1 MLIDKAEIERVKRA
15 NDLVAVVR
23 ARGVKLTRRG
33 KQLVGLCPFH
43 EDHEPSFIVDPKKQ
57 LWNCLGAC
65 NEGGDVYRFVMKADG
80 VDFREAHVRLGGR
93 EAEAKPVSADDL
105 HWLERAV
112 EHYHKRLLETPAA
125 QQYLRSR
132 GIAAPE
138 IITTFRLGYSDG
150 TLGEKLPAEGK
161 AALRRIGVLTGSGR
175 ELMNGC
181 VLFPL
186 VAAAS
191 SQVVSIYGRHT
202 ERRQHLYLPGERRGV
217 FNPQGARNTDEVII
231 AESVIDAAALWSA
244 GLRNMIPIYGTT
256 GLTEEITAHLR
267 ECRVRRAVLML
278 DSDEAGRAAAD
289 EIAARLRET
298 SIEARSVELPAK
310 DPSEF
315 IARGGSVDD
324 VRALIAGSGPGSAGI
339 LPAPA
344 LTAPPSSEQ
353 PSGTP
358 ALPGAAI
365 SENKPQGEMTPDGVI
380 SFTFNSRQ
388 YRIRGLSPSG
398 LDRLKVNVRVTAG
411 QAFHL
416 DTLDL
421 YQARARGLFAQS
433 AAKACGVSEQ
443 QVGTDLLGIVER
455 LETERLQMRRA
466 GEAEQDAPMTAEERE
481 AALGYLRSPN
491 LCERIVDDFR
501 KSGLVGERATVLTA
515 YLGSIS
521 RKLAEPLGVLIVAR
535 TGAGKS
541 SLQDALCG
549 FVPPEDLVRVTRL
562 TGQALFY
569 KDPYSLQRK
578 MLAIAEEEGAAQA
591 VYSLRTLASDQ
602 HLSIAATRTDPQ
614 TGKLHT
620 EHYDV
625 YGPVVIVITTTSAE
639 AFDEETRSRFVLLT
653 MDESR
658 EQTRAILERQRRRYS
673 LEGVMERARSEQVRR
688 LHHNVQ
694 RMIKPL
700 EVVNPYA
707 ELLTYPDDRLI
718 HRREQKKYLALINA
732 IALLHQHQRE
742 TKRTAQD
749 DAEVDYVEV
758 TLEDIELANEL
769 AGEVLKRSLDEVSPP
784 VRGMYREFRAL
795 CKIRAE
801 ESGCRPDQVQLSR
814 REIREA
820 TGWSDWQV
828 RTYCQQLADME
839 YLYAVSGSGG
849 KRFVYELAFYTD
861 DEEEASGLRG
871 LVSIEQLKEQ
881 LKENGNGASVPR
893 AVASGSKRAVSSPS
907 VSEGSDLAV
916 ERATLR

>member
-23 ARGVKLTRRG
+23 SRGIKLTRRG
-33 KQLVGLCPFH
+33 KQYVGLCKFH

-80 VDFREAHVRLGGR
+80 VDFREAHQRLGGGQ
-93 EAEAKPVSADDL
+93 AQSKTVGADDL
-105 HWLERAV
+105 QWLERAV

-125 QQYLRSR
+125 QEYLRSR
-132 GIAAPE
+132 GITAPE
-138 IITTFRLGYSDG
+138 TITSFRLGYSDG
-150 TLGEKLPAEGK
+150 TLAGKLPAEGK
-161 AALRRIGVLTGSGR
+161 AALRWIGVVTGSGR
-175 ELMNGC
+175 ELMSGC
-181 VLFPL
+181 VVFPL
-186 VAAAS
+186 VAAQGG
-191 SQVVSIYGRHT
+191 QVVSLYGRHI
-202 ERRQHLYLPGERRGV
+202 EWRQHLYLPGERRGV

-231 AESVIDAAALWSA
+231 VESVIDAAALWSA
-244 GLRNMIPIYGTT
+244 GLRNVIPIYGTT
-256 GLTEEITAHLR
+256 GLTMEIVEHLA
-267 ECRVRRAVLML
+267 ECRVKRAVLIM
-278 DSDEAGRAAAD
+278 DSDEAGRAAAV
-289 EIAARLRET
+289 EIAARLREA

-315 IARGGSVDD
+315 IARGGSAAD
-324 VRALIAGSGPGSAGI
+324 VRALIAGSTGI
-339 LPAPA
+339 LPASA
-344 LTAPPSSEQ
+344 SSEQ
-353 PSGTP
+353 QAGGT
-358 ALPGAAI
+358 LPGEASRASLETAA
-365 SENKPQGEMTPDGVI
+365 DG
-380 SFTFNSRQ
+380 SFSFSVDGRA
-388 YRIRGLSPSG
+388 YRIRGLSATG
-398 LDRLKVNVRVTAG
+398 LDRLRVNVRITVG

-433 AAKACGVSEQ
+433 SAKLCSVDER
-443 QVGTDLLGIVER
+443 QVGADLLQIVER
-455 LETERLQMRRA
+455 LEAERLQMRRS
-466 GEAEQDAPMTAEERE
+466 GEAEQDAPMTGEERE
-481 AALGYLRSPN
+481 AALRYLRSPN
-491 LCERIVDDFR
+491 LCERIVEDFR
-501 KSGLVGERATVLTA
+501 KCGLVGERATVLTA

-658 EQTRAILERQRRRYS
+658 EQTRAILQRQRRRYS

-694 RMIKPL
+694 RMLKPL

-742 TKRTAQD
+742 TKRAAD
-749 DAEVDYVEV
+749 GDAEVEYVEV

-769 AGEVLKRSLDEVSPP
+769 AGEVLTRSLDEVSPP

-795 CKIRAE
+795 CKSRADE
-801 ESGCRPDQVQLSR
+801 AGCRPDQVQLSR

-839 YLYAVSGSGG
+839 YLYAVSGNNG
-849 KRFVYELAFYTD
+849 KRFVYELAFYSD

-871 LVSIEQLKEQ
+871 LISVEQLKEQ
-881 LKENGNGASVPR
+881 LKKNGNGSR
-893 AVASGSKRAVSSPS
+893 AKSLDRRSSGSAVN
-907 VSEGSDLAV
+907 LAV
-916 ERATLR
+916 EKATLR